1 MLDISCVAVVFYILF
16 IFEFLFSLACYGN
29 MDYGFWPMVCGVT
42 SLLDFFTLP
51 YYIIAFRFSA
61 DGNVALAHE
70 LPVLIY

>member
-1 MLDISCVAVVFYILF
+1 
-16 IFEFLFSLACYGN
+16 